1 MTGTMKAAVLHG
13 VHDCRLEDVPIP
25 TRKGEDEVLVR
36 IRSCGVCGSDVHYYT
51 HGRIGDFVVEG
62 PMILG
67 HECAGEVVEV
77 GAEATGLQPGERV
90 AIEPGWPCRKCAFC
104 KQGKYNLCPEVEF
117 YATPP
122 YDGALAEYVRA
133 PADFC
138 YKLPDNV
145 STDAGAMV
153 EPLATGLQA
162 VKRGGVRPA
171 SISLVEPTL
180 EDVFIAAMQ

>member
-1 MTGTMKAAVLHG
+1 MKAAVLHG